1 MKKFG
6 TIEQIISL
14 LVFIILLF
22 IFREQLIQLTEV
34 VTD

>member
-22 IFREQLIQLTEV
+22 IFREQLIQLTEAV
-34 VTD
+34 VD